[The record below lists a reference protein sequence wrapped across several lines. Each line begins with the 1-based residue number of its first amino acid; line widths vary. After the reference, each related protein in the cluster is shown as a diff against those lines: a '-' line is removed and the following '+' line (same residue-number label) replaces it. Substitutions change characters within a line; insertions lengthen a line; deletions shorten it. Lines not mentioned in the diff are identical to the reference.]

1 MSSTTAI
8 LIFGRQAAVEAQ
20 HKLQG
25 KQLNK
30 GAERLCQALLQQTR
44 HLAKASELPV
54 IWVSSAQQQ
63 GDSFGERL
71 CHAFDQVWSQGYTR
85 VLLLGTDTPNLS
97 TSLLQQAAQQL
108 DQGQAVLGAAQDG
121 GIYLMGIER
130 GHYCSQALAALPWEH
145 ATLFQALHQY
155 LEQTAQTLVVLTPVL
170 GDIDNWND
178 ARQWIYRMVASRL
191 RLFLIQ
197 CLQYHI
203 LDSIQVSPE
212 PHSTTICLLPC
223 NRPPPHLAA

>member
-8 LIFGRQAAVEAQ
+8 LVFGRQAAVEAQ
-20 HKLQG
+20 HKLPG

-30 GAERLCQALLQQTR
+30 GAKRLCQVLLRQTR
-44 HLAKASELPV
+44 RLAKSSELPV
-54 IWVSSAQQQ
+54 VWVSSAQQQ
-63 GDSFGERL
+63 GNSFGERL
-71 CHAFDQVWSQGYTR
+71 CHALDQVWSQGYSQ

-97 TSLLQQAAQQL
+97 TGLLQQAAQQL
-108 DQGQAVLGAAQDG
+108 KQGQAVLGAAQDG

-155 LEQTAQTLVVLTPVL
+155 LEQTTPTLVVLTPVL
-170 GDIDNWND
+170 GDIDNWDD
-178 ARQWIYRMVASRL
+178 ARQWVYQMGASRL

-197 CLQYHI
+197 CLQAPN
-203 LDSIQVSPE
+203 LCPTQASPE
-212 PHSTTICLLPC
+212 AYSTTIRLRPC